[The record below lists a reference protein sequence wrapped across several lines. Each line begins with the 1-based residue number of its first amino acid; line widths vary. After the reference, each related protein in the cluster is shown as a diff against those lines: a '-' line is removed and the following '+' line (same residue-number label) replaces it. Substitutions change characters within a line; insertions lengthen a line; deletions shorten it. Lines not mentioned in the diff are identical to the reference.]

1 MGPPRRPAWAANP
14 LRIMFYSVGRSGL
27 GQTVRAMR
35 LARYL
40 QQAFGS
46 QVEILVVTGVRYG
59 DRLFQSEDLAV
70 VAPSE
75 IVRLAEAVGTDTSI
89 QSISTLRA
97 GATRTLRRLS
107 STFAPDI
114 FVSTSHRGVA
124 GELESVANSL
134 RTRRCRMVLALRDI
148 YYPAFYSNDYQSM
161 SSDDFDAVLIGG
173 PSNVRQR
180 APAGLLDRPTAPAV
194 NFTGYL
200 HPLSSPKPRP
210 SEPHEIRTVRV
221 QVGGGRDGVAVVRGV
236 IAAVDKLQLLKDR
249 GD

>member
-1 MGPPRRPAWAANP
+1 
-14 LRIMFYSVGRSGL
+14 MFYSVGRSGL

-89 QSISTLRA
+89 QNISTLRA
-97 GATRTLRRLS
+97 GATRTSRFRRPSLRTS
-107 STFAPDI
+107 SSALLTAACRRVRERGKLVHTPLPHGI
-114 FVSTSHRGVA
+114 GVA
-124 GELESVANSL
+124 G
-134 RTRRCRMVLALRDI
+134 I
-148 YYPAFYSNDYQSM
+148 FYPAFYSNDYQSM

-173 PSNVRQR
+173 PSNVRQW
-180 APAGLLDRPTAPAV
+180 APAGLLDGPTAPAV
-194 NFTGYL
+194 NFTGTST
-200 HPLSSPKPRP
+200 H
-210 SEPHEIRTVRV
+210 
-221 QVGGGRDGVAVVRGV
+221 
-236 IAAVDKLQLLKDR
+236 
-249 GD
+249 